1 MLSIAEAELELAVFK
16 LVGYSIDRDT
26 DNLVFTTKT
35 ASGFED
41 TNIIFPDNP
50 DYRAIVALIARKAS
64 NDTTTDNV
72 PANKVGTTTS
82 NQGGASTCSLLKEP
96 TIIVYDRMFN
106 DYTHNGDLIRD
117 LNMFIAK
124 CLEFNNTITIKELL

>member
-35 ASGFED
+35 VSGFED

-82 NQGGASTCSLLKEP
+82 NQGGASTCSIFEEP
-96 TIIVYDRMFN
+96 VTIVYDREFN
-106 DYTHNGDLIRD
+106 DYSHNGYVIGKLEV
-117 LNMFIAK
+117 FIAK
-124 CLEFNNTITIKELL
+124 CLELKMRLTIKEL

>member
-82 NQGGASTCSLLKEP
+82 NQGGASTCSLFEEP
-96 TIIVYDRMFN
+96 VTIVYDREFN
-106 DYTHNGDLIRD
+106 DYSHNGYVIGKLEV
-117 LNMFIAK
+117 FIAK
-124 CLEFNNTITIKELL
+124 CLELKMRLTIKEL

>member
-35 ASGFED
+35 VSGFED

-82 NQGGASTCSLLKEP
+82 NQGGASTCSLFEEP
-96 TIIVYDRMFN
+96 VTIVYDREFN
-106 DYTHNGDLIRD
+106 DYSHNGYVIGKLEV
-117 LNMFIAK
+117 FIAK
-124 CLEFNNTITIKELL
+124 CLELKMRLTIKEL